1 MSKMRVLVIAPHYN
15 TFVKGSIEAIA
26 KRVER
31 VDVLVHHNRFT
42 SLLKYVPLGGYIDYA
57 RRFTRNKLLNLEG
70 KPENVRV
77 HFISKFYFPPS
88 FRNLKV
94 GDIFA
99 KEMLKII
106 ENERIKADIVHSHFI
121 WPPGYIGAKIKPNLG
136 VKLVI
141 TGHGYDVYD
150 LPFRGEEW
158 MERVRWALSQ
168 ADAITTVSRSNLKML
183 TGKLGVDVSKVHL
196 IPNGVSSIFRPIS
209 RSYARNELGI
219 KEGNTQ
225 IILSVGSLIEIKGHE
240 YLIKAVKKLKDSG
253 IHALTYI
260 IGEGPLKER
269 LIKLV
274 RELDL
279 TDSVRIVGPRPH
291 SEIPLWMNAADV
303 LALPSLREGT
313 PTVMLEALTCGTPFV
328 GSRVGGIPDIITS
341 EDYGILVEPKNIE
354 ELAKAILE
362 ALNKEWDRKKIADYG
377 SQFYWD
383 KITERIIYLYEYL
396 LGAK

>member
-1 MSKMRVLVIAPHYN
+1 MRVLVIAPHYN

-26 KRVER
+26 KRVKR

-57 RRFTRNKLLNLEG
+57 RRFTRDKLLNLEG

-106 ENERIKADIVHSHFI
+106 DNERIEADVIHSHFI
-121 WPPGYIGAKIKPNLG
+121 WPPGYIGAKIKPNLDA
-136 VKLVI
+136 KLVI

-150 LPFRGEEW
+150 LPFRGDEW
-158 MERVRWALSQ
+158 MERIRWALSQ
-168 ADAITTVSRSNLKML
+168 TDAVTTVSRSNLKVL
-183 TGKLGVDVSKVHL
+183 TEKLGVDVSKAHL
-196 IPNGVSSIFRPIS
+196 IPNGVSSIFKPIDGL
-209 RSYARNELGI
+209 YARNELGI
-219 KEGNTQ
+219 KGDAQ
-225 IILSVGSLIEIKGHE
+225 VILSVGSFIEIKGHE

-253 IHALTYI
+253 FHVLTYI
-260 IGEGPLKER
+260 IGEGSFKER

-274 RELDL
+274 RKLDL

-303 LALPSLREGT
+303 LALPSLKEGT
-313 PTVMLEALTCGTPFV
+313 PTVMLEALACGTPLV

-341 EDYGILVEPKNIE
+341 EEYGILVEPKNTE
-354 ELAKAILE
+354 ELTKAILE
-362 ALNKEWDRKKIADYG
+362 AFNKEWDRKKIADYG

-383 KITERIIYLYEYL
+383 KISEKIIDLYENL
-396 LGAK
+396 LRFK